1 MNIDN
6 NLLSIA
12 KNSGWLIFDR
22 LIRLVFGIFVSGW
35 VARYL
40 GPTNFGELAYVMA
53 YIAIFG
59 SVVSVGLDGIVVRE
73 ITDNKISAGLI
84 LGTAFTLRFIFGLI
98 SWLMAVLF
106 MTAFYGIDSR
116 EVILTALIGTS
127 LIFQAADTIDLWFQ
141 SKSQSRRTVL
151 AKITTYILSNLLKI
165 FFIIN
170 KASIIAFAAI
180 TIFDGIILSLALLF
194 AYKNYSCH
202 DQWRV
207 SVKVAIQFLRESWA
221 FALSGLSI
229 IIYMRIDQ
237 IMIKEMLGVRELGVY
252 AAVLPLATVAQ
263 FIPMILMVSLAP
275 FVARK
280 KAESEYAYWKS
291 LEIIFKGFSLI
302 GWLVCIITIV
312 FSGYVIN
319 FLFGAQYKEGVGIVV
334 LYVFTNLSINVGV
347 AQTLW
352 ILNEKKS
359 HISFYK
365 TIIGAVICIVGNLVL
380 LPLIGLYGA
389 ALTAVISM
397 SFSAIFS
404 NIFFSKRILK
414 IQLQSLSLTWLL
426 NTKVKPF

>member
-151 AKITTYILSNLLKI
+151 AKITTYILSNLLKK
-165 FFIIN
+165 FFIIKYFN
-170 KASIIAFAAI
+170 
-180 TIFDGIILSLALLF
+180 
-194 AYKNYSCH
+194 
-202 DQWRV
+202 
-207 SVKVAIQFLRESWA
+207 
-221 FALSGLSI
+221 
-229 IIYMRIDQ
+229 
-237 IMIKEMLGVRELGVY
+237 
-252 AAVLPLATVAQ
+252 
-263 FIPMILMVSLAP
+263 
-275 FVARK
+275 
-280 KAESEYAYWKS
+280 
-291 LEIIFKGFSLI
+291 
-302 GWLVCIITIV
+302 
-312 FSGYVIN
+312 
-319 FLFGAQYKEGVGIVV
+319 
-334 LYVFTNLSINVGV
+334 
-347 AQTLW
+347 
-352 ILNEKKS
+352 
-359 HISFYK
+359 
-365 TIIGAVICIVGNLVL
+365 
-380 LPLIGLYGA
+380 
-389 ALTAVISM
+389 
-397 SFSAIFS
+397 
-404 NIFFSKRILK
+404 
-414 IQLQSLSLTWLL
+414 
-426 NTKVKPF
+426 